1 MRTTERVM
9 MCAAIWLVATA
20 LGVGFSVGAPA
31 AAQTA
36 GEPQSKTCRVTRAD
50 DVELQKIEPFKVFDN
65 LYYVGPC
72 YVSVWLVTTP
82 QGHILF
88 DSAQEPFVD
97 HVIANIKKVGINLRD
112 IKYII
117 LSHGHLDHVGGAA
130 RLQEATG
137 ARVVAVAEDWTM
149 IEALDGK
156 SNRRDPKPNRMPKRD
171 MVVKDGDTLTLGNQT
186 LKFHQLPGH
195 TPGVLMT
202 EGITVYD
209 GSRPTRQSCRP
220 APRVVRGLAG
230 AEQGS
235 EECEQARG
243 HPGRSGEPAD
253 PQLGGA

>member
-1 MRTTERVM
+1 MGMTGRVVLF
-9 MCAAIWLVATA
+9 AACSLMATA
-20 LGVGFSVGAPA
+20 LGASFSSAAPA
-31 AAQTA
+31 AGQTVA
-36 GEPQSKTCRVTRAD
+36 EPLSKTCRVTRPD

-97 HVIANIKKVGINLRD
+97 HVIANIQKVGINLRD

-149 IEALDGK
+149 IEALDGR
-156 SNRRDPKPNRMPKRD
+156 SNRRDPKPNRAPKRD

-186 LKFHQLPGH
+186 AEIP
-195 TPGVLMT
+195 
-202 EGITVYD
+202 
-209 GSRPTRQSCRP
+209 SAARPH
-220 APRVVRGLAG
+220 
-230 AEQGS
+230 
-235 EECEQARG
+235 AR
-243 HPGRSGEPAD
+243 RAD
-253 PQLGGA
+253 D